1 MIFKKKE
8 RKRIR
13 TRMKSLVEERR
24 RCSLHWK
31 VCQNACPKMRMMKEV
46 PLRSLSANGCWNKRS
61 WGKKS
66 MKQKISEDTHRDSV
80 NESEE
85 LEVEIENGR
94 KTMANRRKE
103 IFLCCMF
110 PEDCGFHCYFFF
122 LRTRKSKKEKI
133 NAQLVRLK
141 TKLAKTGE
149 DRVETRKLWDLLL
162 RKMLQYTRLFKTH
175 DSHKREMSL
184 VKRQSLI

>member
-1 MIFKKKE
+1 
-8 RKRIR
+8 
-13 TRMKSLVEERR
+13 
-24 RCSLHWK
+24 
-31 VCQNACPKMRMMKEV
+31 MRV
-46 PLRSLSANGCWNKRS
+46 RSLKWKLKMEGRQWPT
-61 WGKKS
+61 
-66 MKQKISEDTHRDSV
+66 E
-80 NESEE
+80 
-85 LEVEIENGR
+85 GR
-94 KTMANRRKE
+94 KYFSAACAQKNVVFTA
-103 IFLCCMF
+103 IF
-110 PEDCGFHCYFFF
+110 FFF
-122 LRTRKSKKEKI
+122 LRTRKNKKEKI